1 MSKAQKTKQSKPQ
14 RKMIYEETYKKGTFW
29 MDDVEK
35 LIEWLK
41 QQGVTRE
48 IMKAGKND
56 DGTEYVV
63 MKIDGF
69 NP

>member
-1 MSKAQKTKQSKPQ
+1 
-14 RKMIYEETYKKGTFW
+14 MIYEETYKKGTFW